1 MCAKT
6 FAKRLSVIRCACI
19 GQLIFVGRRYLAG
32 TRVIRRIGVS
42 VHIGKRRCP
51 VLQCR
56 IRQPHFVFGAH
67 GRRFV
72 GFDRIFQI
80 GQKRIVPNHFAHRG
94 NKNAFEGAGRRL
106 RIRVE
111 SFNLC
116 DGIEVENDAARSG
129 ALRNE
134 YVEHFAPQTEL
145 TLHVNAR
152 RSRIAER

>member
-1 MCAKT
+1 MRAKT
-6 FAKRLSVIRCACI
+6 FAKRLFVILYACI
-19 GQLIFVGRRYLAG
+19 GELIFDGRRRLTC

-42 VHIGKRRCP
+42 VHIGIRRFP
-51 VLQCR
+51 VLR
-56 IRQPHFVFGAH
+56 FRVRQPHFVFGAY
-67 GRRFV
+67 GLTSV

-145 TLHVNAR
+145 TLHVDAR